1 MSLDQAPVS
10 KGTVWAGRVA
20 SALPALF
27 LLIDGGAKLFKPAP
41 VIEATTQL
49 GYSEST
55 IVPIGI
61 VLIVCTILYLIPKTS
76 VLGAILVTGFL
87 GGAVATH
94 VRAGTGAFP
103 VVFPVILGGLLWL
116 GLYLRNPPL
125 RLLVPL
131 TSV

>member
-1 MSLDQAPVS
+1 MSLHEAPVA
-10 KGTVWAGRVA
+10 KGSLWAGRVA
-20 SALPALF
+20 TALPALF
-27 LLIDGGAKLFKPAP
+27 LLLDGVAKLFKPAA

-49 GYSEST
+49 GYAENV

-61 VLIVCTILYLIPKTS
+61 VLVVCTLLYLIPKTS
-76 VLGAILVTGFL
+76 VVGAILVTGFL

-94 VRAGTGAFP
+94 VRAGTGVFP
-103 VVFPVILGGLLWL
+103 IVFPVILGSLLWL
-116 GLYLRNPPL
+116 GLYLRNPSL